1 MRKKA
6 LLASIGVLIAG
17 AAAAIIP
24 ITTSNAA
31 AACAAAWNASQVYVG
46 GNTASQNGH
55 NYRAKW
61 WSQNESPA
69 THSTEWAVWA
79 DQGVC
84 GGTTPPPNTP
94 PPNTP
99 PPGTS
104 GFPLSEA
111 QWNAKY
117 PQRNPVYT
125 YAGLV
130 QAANSIPAFASG
142 SDVQKKREVAAFLAN
157 TDHESGQFRYSEEID
172 KSGDYCDETQS
183 YGCPAGAGQYF
194 GRGAIQLSWNFNY
207 KAAGDYLGINLL
219 NEPWRVSSEPALAF
233 RTAIWYW
240 MTQSGPNNQS
250 AHAAITGSQGFGGT
264 IRSINGSLECDGK
277 RPDIVQNRVNTYL
290 QYTQLLGVDPG
301 GNLYC

>member
-6 LLASIGVLIAG
+6 LLASIGVVIAG

-24 ITTSNAA
+24 MTSSNAA
-31 AACAAAWNASQVYVG
+31 EACAASWNSSAVYVG
-46 GNTASQNGH
+46 GNVASQNGH

-69 THSTEWAVWA
+69 THSGQWDVWA
-79 DQGVC
+79 DQGTC
-84 GGTTPPPNTP
+84 GGTGGDPTTPPP
-94 PPNTP
+94 
-99 PPGTS
+99 PPGNS
-104 GFPLSEA
+104 GFPLTEA

-117 PQRNPVYT
+117 PNRNPVYSDN
-125 YAGLV
+125 GLV
-130 QAANSIPAFASG
+130 NAARSSPAVASG
-142 SDVQKKREVAAFLAN
+142 TDGQKKREVAAFLAN
-157 TDHESGQFRYSEEID
+157 TDHESGQFRYTEEID
-172 KSGDYCDETQS
+172 KSGDYCDESQP
-183 YGCPAGAGQYF
+183 YGCPAGNRYF

-207 KAAGDYLGINLL
+207 KAAGDYLGIDLL
-219 NEPWRVSSEPALAF
+219 RNPDQVATSPELAF

-240 MTQSGPNNQS
+240 MTQSGPNSQS

-264 IRSINGSLECDGK
+264 IRSINGALECDGK

-290 QYTQLLGVDPG
+290 QYAQLLGVDPG